1 MISYNLNH
9 SHEIDKTFSDYLITI
24 PRFVNN
30 YNSLLDALKHLNKNQ
45 EKKPIVFIKSNCS
58 EKVYACL
65 YCSDKDYDSS
75 IRDIENIIVKEKM
88 DLDFSHFCCNKKGI
102 VYKISNP
109 SNQNLQ
115 CHE

>member
-45 EKKPIVFIKSNCS
+45 EKKPIVFIKSKCS
-58 EKVYACL
+58 DKIFACL

-75 IRDIENIIVKEKM
+75 IKDIENIIQ
-88 DLDFSHFCCNKKGI
+88 LHIFKKKHI
-102 VYKISNP
+102 EQLKNENIFLN
-109 SNQNLQ
+109 
-115 CHE
+115 